1 MVVQVFI
8 WFSICLSNKHWSDSG
23 ILCFNVCFVCSTTAY
38 LLFVCLLRGVAVMA
52 TDVRLSLHHPTFH
65 SSSYWILQNNRS
77 SLANAWIQ
85 IWEIMFTVNSFSF
98 LIFSRCRRDEAVMG
112 GPRPLLQPSA
122 APHLPWARLN
132 SETTWKNSLHLTLP
146 PSPHRFHLIWETSRR
161 HGGAHHTL
169 QWGCQHRSVLNL
181 FIAFHCCRRVDLYNV
196 DVKSCGGKGAIFT
209 DLSPG

>member
-1 MVVQVFI
+1 
-8 WFSICLSNKHWSDSG
+8 
-23 ILCFNVCFVCSTTAY
+23 
-38 LLFVCLLRGVAVMA
+38 
-52 TDVRLSLHHPTFH
+52 
-65 SSSYWILQNNRS
+65 
-77 SLANAWIQ
+77 
-85 IWEIMFTVNSFSF
+85 
-98 LIFSRCRRDEAVMG
+98 MG

-132 SETTWKNSLHLTLP
+132 SETTWKKSLHLTLP
-146 PSPHRFHLIWETSRR
+146 PSSHRFHLIWETSRR

-181 FIAFHCCRRVDLYNV
+181 SIAFHCCRRVDLYNV